1 MEFSAFFSPGCSEIS
16 INAASVGEIKSFK
29 GNPQS
34 WPLEFVYD
42 NPIVAGTW
50 TWSDTQALTFSR
62 LFLDEGGR
70 LLCVCYKAFTKGI
83 KHWGISLATFSFP
96 GHLGSTSLK
105 RPLQRGTEQKEAGA
119 S

>member
-16 INAASVGEIKSFK
+16 INAASVGLNQIF
-29 GNPQS
+29 PRS

-42 NPIVAGTW
+42 SPIVEGTW
-50 TWSDTQALTFSR
+50 TRADTWALTFSR
-62 LFLDEGGR
+62 LFLDEGRR
-70 LLCVCYKAFTKGI
+70 LLCVCYKAFIKGM
-83 KHWGISLATFSFP
+83 KRWGISLATFSFP